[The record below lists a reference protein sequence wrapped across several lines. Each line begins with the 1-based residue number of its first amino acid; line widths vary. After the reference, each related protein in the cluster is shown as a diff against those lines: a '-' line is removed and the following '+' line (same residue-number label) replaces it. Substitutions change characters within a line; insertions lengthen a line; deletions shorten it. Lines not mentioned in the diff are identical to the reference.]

1 MIMPHPG
8 KLGGEIGVLISL
20 LVSLRR
26 VVLTITGWWLWKILA
41 AIAPSLSDLSLI
53 EIPYKRREG

>member
-1 MIMPHPG
+1 MPHPG

-20 LVSLRR
+20 VVSLGM
-26 VVLTITGWWLWKILA
+26 VVLTITGWWLWKILT

-53 EIPYKRREG
+53 EIP